1 METATLY
8 KLVLLVIAGATFYG
22 WDNKKRKDTYRT
34 VLWSCVGLMTVLGV
48 NEFGWMG
55 AISPIACLGVALF
68 LLWGSGDGM
77 LILKEMF
84 GERKGLEED
93 FYAKHDPNGDEG
105 ETVLLWPMT
114 KAATD
119 MMKEVAK
126 VGKQTGQKLRT
137 KRGGYNM
144 PVAAFFE
151 LVEGAIRQKGLTVA
165 DHPSV
170 KKAKNKAGMGV
181 SVSED
186 DTQETEAPFPID
198 RRSDLAEADAARRHD
213 SH

>member
-68 LLWGSGDGM
+68 LLWGTGDGM
-77 LILKEMF
+77 LMLTELF

-93 FYAKHDPNGDEG
+93 FYAKYDLNGDEG
-105 ETVLLWPMT
+105 ETILLWPMT

-119 MMKEVAK
+119 MMKEVSK
-126 VGKQTGQKLRT
+126 VGKQTGHKLRT

-151 LVEGAIRQKGLTVA
+151 LVEGAITQRGLTVA
-165 DHPSV
+165 DHPSI
-170 KKAKNKAGMGV
+170 KKAKNKAGKGV
-181 SVSED
+181 GVSED
-186 DTQETEAPFPID
+186 DTQEIEAPFPID
-198 RRSDLAEADAARRHD
+198 RDDAAADAKAFAD